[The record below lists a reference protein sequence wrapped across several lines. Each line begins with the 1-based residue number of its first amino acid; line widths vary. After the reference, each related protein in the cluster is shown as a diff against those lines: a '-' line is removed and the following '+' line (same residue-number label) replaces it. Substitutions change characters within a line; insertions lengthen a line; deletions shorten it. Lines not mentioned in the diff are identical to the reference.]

1 MNKYRF
7 RSDYFLESVKNGIV
21 LQSMAFDFSSNTS
34 QISVKSMPD
43 FCSYDVSV
51 CICSFKRT
59 HHLPQILDSLWN
71 GQTFKGNVEIIVWN
85 NNSSRSH
92 TVSEICDKYIVQSNE
107 QKSLQLINS
116 SKNYFCAVR
125 LAMPQLMQSQ
135 RLLICDD
142 DCIPGPEFI
151 DFFVS
156 KHNTY
161 PEDVLCLRGHLF
173 LEHKLNEQNP
183 SNFWLDYEN
192 LRFVSDERP
201 EQLVH
206 FIHADVCLITKQALQ
221 ECSSIPVPDSSYA
234 LVDDYWMS
242 YVLNHKFNRKL
253 RKLTTSGVPE
263 DYIIKRTEDSDKI
276 GLALYTR
283 PEVIQTKVRVYIH
296 HMLQGWPH
304 WESNDENITQL
315 DEKAMK
321 VLTENKKHF
330 WDQLFVGF
338 NISSEISA
346 ESVEVLA
353 EMGVKCVR
361 IGAVGL
367 GDKVDYEFKAFL
379 NDKDEEMK
387 RLKQTISLLK
397 SKGIR
402 VVLTLKK
409 ELSSPE
415 IWEFIAKN
423 LYSEEYVV
431 AYDLINEPF
440 TPLESQYVFED
451 NDPGMSELMVNY
463 TEMIE
468 SIRLVDKMTPIIIE
482 SSYWANVDTLSNL
495 SIDKLIEMDDNI
507 MVSFHFYDPQLLT
520 QRRRNQNRYSFP
532 SQIPDFENIKWPKM
546 TTIDGNF
553 IDAKFLS
560 AIQWSQ
566 KFNVKLVLGEFGIS
580 REVSGAHQYLDSI
593 MKACKTYAISSFIY
607 SFRDEEW
614 DSMDYELETDV
625 STGSLKQELS
635 QNILMQT
642 IINGIRDNVN

>member
-1 MNKYRF
+1 
-7 RSDYFLESVKNGIV
+7 
-21 LQSMAFDFSSNTS
+21 
-34 QISVKSMPD
+34 
-43 FCSYDVSV
+43 
-51 CICSFKRT
+51 
-59 HHLPQILDSLWN
+59 
-71 GQTFKGNVEIIVWN
+71 
-85 NNSSRSH
+85 
-92 TVSEICDKYIVQSNE
+92 
-107 QKSLQLINS
+107 
-116 SKNYFCAVR
+116 
-125 LAMPQLMQSQ
+125 
-135 RLLICDD
+135 D

-161 PEDVLCLRGHLF
+161 PEDVLCLRGHQF

-183 SNFWLDYEN
+183 SNFWIDYEN
-192 LRFVSDERP
+192 LRFISDERP
-201 EQLVH
+201 EQLLH

-242 YVLNHKFNRKL
+242 YVLNHKFSRKL
-253 RKLTTSGVPE
+253 RKLTTSNVPE
-263 DYIIKRTEDSDKI
+263 DNIIKRTEDSDEI

-304 WESNDENITQL
+304 WESNNENNINL
-315 DEKAMK
+315 DERAMK
-321 VLTENKKHF
+321 VLTENKKRF

-353 EMGVKCVR
+353 EMGVKCAR

-379 NDKDEEMK
+379 NDKDEEIK

-402 VVLTLKK
+402 VVLTLKNG
-409 ELSSPE
+409 LSSPE

-423 LYSEEYVV
+423 LCSEEYVV
-431 AYDLINEPF
+431 GYDLINEPF
-440 TPLESQYVFED
+440 TQLESQYEFED
-451 NDPGMSELMVNY
+451 NDP
-463 TEMIE
+463 
-468 SIRLVDKMTPIIIE
+468 
-482 SSYWANVDTLSNL
+482 
-495 SIDKLIEMDDNI
+495 
-507 MVSFHFYDPQLLT
+507 
-520 QRRRNQNRYSFP
+520 
-532 SQIPDFENIKWPKM
+532 
-546 TTIDGNF
+546 
-553 IDAKFLS
+553 
-560 AIQWSQ
+560 
-566 KFNVKLVLGEFGIS
+566 VLGEFGIS

-593 MKACKTYAISSFIY
+593 MKTCKTYAISSFIY

-614 DSMDYELETDV
+614 DSMDYELGTDV
-625 STGSLKQELS
+625 STGTLKQELS

-642 IINGIRDNVN
+642 IMNGIRDNVK

>member
-1 MNKYRF
+1 
-7 RSDYFLESVKNGIV
+7 
-21 LQSMAFDFSSNTS
+21 
-34 QISVKSMPD
+34 
-43 FCSYDVSV
+43 
-51 CICSFKRT
+51 
-59 HHLPQILDSLWN
+59 
-71 GQTFKGNVEIIVWN
+71 TFKGNVEIIVWN

-92 TVSEICDKYIVQSNE
+92 TVSEICDKYMIQSNE

-161 PEDVLCLRGHLF
+161 PEDFIDFFVSKHNTYPEDVLCLRGHQF

-183 SNFWLDYEN
+183 SNFWIDYEN
-192 LRFVSDERP
+192 LRFISDERP
-201 EQLVH
+201 EQLLH

-263 DYIIKRTEDSDKI
+263 DYIIKRTEDSDEI

-304 WESNDENITQL
+304 WESNNENNIKL
-315 DEKAMK
+315 DEKAIK
-321 VLTENKKHF
+321 VLTENKKQF

-379 NDKDEEMK
+379 NDRDEEMK

-397 SKGIR
+397 SKDIR
-402 VVLTLKK
+402 VVFTLKNG
-409 ELSSPE
+409 LSSPE

-423 LYSEEYVV
+423 LYSEKYVV
-431 AYDLINEPF
+431 GYDLINEPF
-440 TPLESQYVFED
+440 TPFESQYEFED

-463 TEMIE
+463 TKIIQ
-468 SIRLVDKMTPIIIE
+468 SIRSVDKMTPIIIE

-495 SIDKLIEMDDNI
+495 SIDKLIEMDDNL

-520 QRRRNQNRYSFP
+520 QRQRNQNRYSFP

-553 IDAKFLS
+553 INDKFLS
-560 AIQWSQ
+560 AIQWSK

-580 REVSGAHQYLDSI
+580 REVSGAHKYLDSI
-593 MKACKTYAISSFIY
+593 MKTCKTYAISSFIY

-614 DSMDYELETDV
+614 DSMDYELGTDV
-625 STGSLKQELS
+625 STGTLKQELS
-635 QNILMQT
+635 RNLLMQT
-642 IINGIRDNVN
+642 IMKGIRDNVN